1 MSEKV
6 RFDIGSRTVGDG
18 CKPLL
23 IAEVAQAHDGS
34 LGMAHAFIDMVAD
47 AGADAVKF
55 QTHIA
60 AAESTPAEPWRIKF
74 SRQDA
79 TRYDYWKRM
88 EFTPDQWR
96 DLKEHATQRNLIFLS
111 SPFSFEAIELLEEV
125 GVPAWKVPSGEITN
139 LPMIDRLAKTGI
151 PVLFS
156 SGMSSW
162 DDLDAA
168 VSVCRQAGVP
178 FAVFQCTTA
187 YPCPP
192 EKVGLNLLEEI
203 RERYSCPVGLS
214 DHSGQVYA
222 GLAAVA
228 LGAAFVEVHVTF
240 HRKMFGPDVP
250 ASLDPEQL
258 RILAEGVRQIH
269 LMRKHPVDKDLI
281 AKELEPLRRTFGKSI
296 VAARDLKAGTILTPG
311 DLALKKPGT
320 GLGPDRWRDV
330 IGRKLL
336 RDVAADTILTES
348 DLEGVARRGS
358 GEEFLDGPF

>member
-1 MSEKV
+1 MPQ
-6 RFDIGSRTVGDG
+6 RFEISGRKVGDG
-18 CKPLL
+18 CPPLL

-60 AAESTPAEPWRIKF
+60 AAESTPHEPWRVKF
-74 SRQDA
+74 SRQDT

-88 EFTPDQWR
+88 EFTPEQWK
-96 DLKEHATQRNLIFLS
+96 DLKEHANQRKLIFLS
-111 SPFSFEAIELLEEV
+111 SPFSFEAIELLQDI

-139 LPMIDRLAKTGI
+139 LPMIRRLTETSI
-151 PVLFS
+151 PILLS

-162 DDLDAA
+162 DELDAA
-168 VSVCRQAGVP
+168 VRICSESCVP

-192 EKVGLNLLEEI
+192 EKVGLNVLNQI
-203 RERYSCPVGLS
+203 RERYDCPVGLS

-222 GLAAVA
+222 GLAAVV

-258 RILAEGVRQIH
+258 HTLAEGIRQIH
-269 LMRKHPVDKDLI
+269 RMLRKRVDKD
-281 AKELEPLRRTFGKSI
+281 AVARELEPLKRMFGKSI
-296 VAARDLKAGTILTPG
+296 VAARHLKAGTILAAG
-311 DLALKKPGT
+311 DLAIKKPGT
-320 GLGPDRWRDV
+320 GLQPSRWNDV
-330 IGRKLL
+330 IGRRLR
-336 RDVAADTILTES
+336 RDVPADTALTEA
-348 DLEGVARRGS
+348 DLEPPPS
-358 GEEFLDGPF
+358 QFEDETDEPF